1 MMRLVLFI
9 LFCAIF
15 LVFIVFNLN
24 NNSDISFGFKTLQE
38 IPVYLTAFSSFV
50 LGMLF
55 AVPFVLSFGRRRKKP
70 GQTDSSD
77 SSPSSEGLKKL
88 FGRKNKNN
96 PDANQNGADGA
107 ASLPAE
113 IKKEDGPY
121 GIN

>member
-1 MMRLVLFI
+1 MRLVLFI
-9 LFCAIF
+9 LFCAVF

-24 NNSDISFGFKTLQE
+24 NKSDISFGFQTLQE

-55 AVPFVLSFGRRRKKP
+55 AVPFVLSFRRKRNKAS
-70 GQTDSSD
+70 QTDTPD
-77 SSPSSEGLKKL
+77 SSPSSGGLKKL
-88 FGRKNKNN
+88 FGRKNKNG
-96 PDANQNGADGA
+96 PDAHPGIEDGT
-107 ASLPAE
+107 ASLPSE